1 MPLADPGGVSP
12 TAIALQIENHPQAR
26 PARNLSRADMV
37 IEATVEG
44 DVTRFT
50 AVFQCQPTEGLTGP
64 IRSAR
69 YYSVDLWQ
77 DLGVLPVGFGASFE
91 ALDRYTQFGMPYV
104 NGITGAWPW
113 FRRYG
118 TSAAPHNLYGDIEA
132 LRMAFG
138 QNAALDRLAARV
150 GPTRPQFT
158 FSDGPMPSG
167 GRAVAALEIRTNSY
181 WRFGWTYDR
190 TSGLW
195 QRQDAGTPVVDAV
208 TDQPLTARTVVV
220 QRVTENVV
228 FGDPDPAGNPRR
240 LHHLV
245 GTGNGTIYVDGVAFD
260 VRWSRP
266 SAGDGTE
273 WTYAATGD
281 HVVLPPGVIWW
292 EIVPTYSTFVEE

>member
-167 GRAVAALEIRTNSY
+167 GRAVATLEIRTNSY